1 MMNTRTLMIAACLA
15 FPAIGLAQQNNYHI
29 ISKFKDPN
37 TKGKA
42 YLYYYKGEKTVKDSA
57 IVSNGVFELKGQV
70 EGIQQ
75 AHLVFYNTGVKNV
88 DARQR
93 GSDSRSVFLDNSTMI
108 LNAVDSIKTA
118 KITGSVVQDQYV
130 VYQGLVGSV
139 EAAVEKQR
147 SAYYKLSPEQRKD
160 KAIQEKMNQENDL
173 ARENLDKTMLNY
185 LKNHPDSYF
194 SLEAINKMAGS
205 YFDAA
210 KVAPLYQ
217 QLTARL
223 RNSKEGKM
231 LGVNIQGAFATEPG
245 KIAPDFTQKDVNDK
259 PVRLSDFKGKY
270 VLLDFWASWCGPCR
284 AENPKVLKAY
294 NAFKD
299 KNFTVVGVSIDRA
312 DMRAA
317 WLKAVKDDALPWT
330 QLVDPDHTDPK
341 SASNLY
347 AIKAIPSNFLIDP
360 NGKIIAKNLR
370 GEALEEKLAEVIK

>member
-1 MMNTRTLMIAACLA
+1 MNTRNLIVAACLA
-15 FPAIGLAQQNNYHI
+15 FPAVAMAQQNTYHI
-29 ISKFKDPN
+29 KAKFKDPN

-42 YLYYYKGEKTVKDSA
+42 YLYYYKGEKNVRDSA
-57 IVSNGVFELKGQV
+57 VVNNGAFELKGQV

-75 AHLVFYNTGVKNV
+75 AHLAFYNTGVKSGN
-88 DARQR
+88 AKQR
-93 GSDSRSVFLDNSTMI
+93 GNDGRSVFLDNSTMMI
-108 LNAVDSIKTA
+108 NVVDSIKTA
-118 KITGSVVQDQYV
+118 KITGSDVMSQYE
-130 VYQGLVGSV
+130 VYQGVVGV
-139 EAAVEKQR
+139 AERNVEKQR

-160 KAIQEKMNQENDL
+160 KANQEKLNKESDI
-173 ARENLDKTMLNY
+173 ADKKLDEAMLSY
-185 LKNHPDSYF
+185 IKNNPDSYF
-194 SLEAINKMAGS
+194 SLEAINKIAGS

-210 KVAPLYQ
+210 KAAPLYK

-231 LGVNIQGAFATEPG
+231 IGVNIEGALATEPG
-245 KIAPDFTQKDVNDK
+245 KMAPDFTQKDVNDK

-299 KNFTVVGVSIDRA
+299 KNFTVVGVSIDRN

-360 NGKIIAKNLR
+360 QGKILAKNLR
-370 GEALEEKLAEVIK
+370 GEELEKKLAEVIK